1 MKVMAINGSPRKTWN
16 TATLLKKAL
25 KGAASQGAETE
36 LIHLYDLNFKGCIS
50 CFACKTRGGK
60 SYGRCAV
67 KDDLKPILKKIE
79 AADALILG
87 SPIYF
92 GIVSGE
98 MRSFMERLLFPYFTY
113 TDPPQ
118 SLFPKKMPTGFIYT
132 MNVTEEMMKEW
143 GYERL
148 FGNNQ
153 RLLQMVFGASESLC
167 SFDTYQFKDYA
178 KVVADR
184 FDPEKKARRRQEVFP
199 QDCDQAW
206 AMGARLARTRGGVEI
221 YLDNVKFFSCLSLL
235 VSSLPRWGKP
245 PPRCW
250 PERKRRGQCH
260 GPGLSDGNLA
270 HRRPGPGNQSPDL
283 EA

>member
-1 MKVMAINGSPRKTWN
+1 MKVMAVNGSPRKMWN
-16 TATLLKKAL
+16 TATLLKRAL
-25 KGAASQGAETE
+25 QGAASQGAETE
-36 LIHLYDLNFKGCIS
+36 LVHLYDLKFTGCTS

-67 KDDLKPILKKIE
+67 KDDLQPVLKKIA

-118 SLFPKKMPTGFIYT
+118 SLFPKKIPTGFIYT
-132 MNVTEEMMKEW
+132 MNITEEMMKDW
-143 GYERL
+143 GYEQQ

-153 RLLQMVFGASESLC
+153 RLLEMVFGASESLC

-184 FDPEKKARRRQEVFP
+184 FDPEQKARRRREVFP
-199 QDCDQAW
+199 QDCDQAL
-206 AMGARLARTRGGVEI
+206 ALGARLARTTG
-221 YLDNVKFFSCLSLL
+221 
-235 VSSLPRWGKP
+235 
-245 PPRCW
+245 
-250 PERKRRGQCH
+250 
-260 GPGLSDGNLA
+260 
-270 HRRPGPGNQSPDL
+270 
-283 EA
+283 

>member
-1 MKVMAINGSPRKTWN
+1 MKVMAVNGSPRKTWN

-36 LIHLYDLNFKGCIS
+36 LVHLYDLNYKGCIS

-60 SYGRCAV
+60 SYGQCAV
-67 KDDLKPILKKIE
+67 KDDLKPILEKIA
-79 AADALILG
+79 AADGLILG

-118 SLFPKKMPTGFIYT
+118 SLCPKKMPTGFIYT
-132 MNVTEEMMKEW
+132 MNVTEEQMRDW
-143 GYERL
+143 GYETL
-148 FGNNQ
+148 FENAQ
-153 RLLQMVFGASESLC
+153 RLLQMAFGAAETVC

-184 FDPEKKARRRQEVFP
+184 FDPEKKARRRREVFP
-199 QDCDQAW
+199 QDCETAL
-206 AMGARLARTRGGVEI
+206 ALGVRLAGT
-221 YLDNVKFFSCLSLL
+221 
-235 VSSLPRWGKP
+235 
-245 PPRCW
+245 
-250 PERKRRGQCH
+250 
-260 GPGLSDGNLA
+260 PG
-270 HRRPGPGNQSPDL
+270 
-283 EA
+283 

>member
-1 MKVMAINGSPRKTWN
+1 MKVMAVNGSPRKNWN
-16 TATLLKKAL
+16 TATLLGQAL

-60 SYGRCAV
+60 SYGKCAV
-67 KDDLKPILKKIE
+67 KDDLKPILEKIA
-79 AADALILG
+79 AADGLILG

-118 SLFPKKMPTGFIYT
+118 SLFPKKISTGFIYT
-132 MNVTEEMMKEW
+132 MNVTEELMKEW
-143 GYERL
+143 GYEQL

-153 RLLQMVFGASESLC
+153 RLLEMVFGASESLF

-184 FDPEKKARRRQEVFP
+184 FGPEKKARRRQEVFP
-199 QDCDQAW
+199 QDCEKAF
-206 AMGARLARTRGGVEI
+206 AMGARFART
-221 YLDNVKFFSCLSLL
+221 
-235 VSSLPRWGKP
+235 PR
-245 PPRCW
+245 
-250 PERKRRGQCH
+250 
-260 GPGLSDGNLA
+260 
-270 HRRPGPGNQSPDL
+270 
-283 EA
+283 